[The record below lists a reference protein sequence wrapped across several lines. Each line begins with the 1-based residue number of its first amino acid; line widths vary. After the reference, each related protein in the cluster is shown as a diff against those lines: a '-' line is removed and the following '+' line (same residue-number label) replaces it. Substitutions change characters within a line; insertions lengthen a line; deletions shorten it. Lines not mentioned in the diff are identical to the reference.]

1 MKKSVYIVED
11 NPLFVLMLN
20 YRFDEW
26 TNVRLTHFTTA
37 EECIDHVMAHHS
49 HPNLYVLDYQL
60 PGMNGLDALKEIKK
74 IDHDC
79 RVAILSSTL
88 NTDITAEFIKAG
100 AEEVIEKRD
109 RYLEKLCRL
118 LDED

>member
-37 EECIDHVMAHHS
+37 EECIDHVVAHHS
-49 HPNLYVLDYQL
+49 HPSLYVLDYQL

-74 IDHDC
+74 IDEDC

-88 NTDITAEFIKAG
+88 NTDVTAELLKAG

-109 RYLEKLCRL
+109 RYLERLCRL
-118 LDED
+118 LGED